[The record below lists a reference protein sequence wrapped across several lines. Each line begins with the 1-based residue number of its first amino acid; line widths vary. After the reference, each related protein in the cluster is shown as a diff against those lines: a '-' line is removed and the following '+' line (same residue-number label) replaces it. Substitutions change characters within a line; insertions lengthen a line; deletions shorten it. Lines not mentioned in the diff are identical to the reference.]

1 MNPDFLLASY
11 QYDLPAELIAQSPAE
26 ARDASRLLVLD
37 CRADTLVDRAFG
49 DVVDCIEPGDLLVVN
64 DTRVF
69 PARLLGR
76 KETGG
81 QVELF
86 LLEYP
91 AGAPGG
97 EVEGIG
103 LVRSSKRVRE
113 GMRLFFGQEGG
124 GQEGRGIEATVL
136 ELLSDG
142 KVRVLL
148 RVAGSLDA
156 ALEAYGQLPLPPYI
170 DRSEGERPGDRERY
184 QTVYAAKTGAV
195 AAPTAGLHFTEA
207 LLARLRDRGVLF
219 ATVTLHVGY
228 GTFAP
233 VRVADIRDHQIHAE
247 YLEVSAE
254 SAELVNRVR
263 ESGKRVWAVG
273 TTSVRALEFAA
284 DETGRVRPMSGLC
297 DLYLY
302 PGYQFRVVQNLIT
315 NFHLPGSSLLFL
327 VSALA
332 GRERILRAYRHA
344 VAERYRFFSYG
355 DAMVILR

>member
-1 MNPDFLLASY
+1 MNPDYLLQSY
-11 QYDLPAELIAQSPAE
+11 FYELPPELIAQAPA
-26 ARDASRLLVLD
+26 ASRDASRLLVLD
-37 CRADTLVDRAFG
+37 CHDDTLADRTFG
-49 DVVDCIEPGDLLVVN
+49 DVAALIAPGDLLVVN

-91 AGAPGG
+91 TAAVEG
-97 EVEGIG
+97 EVTVLG
-103 LVRSSKRVRE
+103 LVKSSKRVRP
-113 GMRLFFGQEGG
+113 GMALFFGEGL
-124 GQEGRGIEATVL
+124 RGKVVD
-136 ELLSDG
+136 LLADG
-142 KVRVLL
+142 KVRIRLTL
-148 RVAGSLDA
+148 AGPLDRM
-156 ALEAYGQLPLPPYI
+156 LEQHGRMPLPPYI
-170 DRSEGERPGDRERY
+170 DRREGEQPGDRERY
-184 QTVYAAKTGAV
+184 QTVYAARTGAV
-195 AAPTAGLHFTEA
+195 AAPTAGLHFTEE
-207 LLARLRDRGVLF
+207 LLGQLRARGVLF

-233 VRVADIRDHQIHAE
+233 VRVTDIRQHAIHAE

-254 SAELVNRVR
+254 TAALVNRVR
-263 ESGKRVWAVG
+263 QEGKKVWAVG

-284 DETGRVRPMSGLC
+284 DEQGNVHPTSGLC
-297 DLYLY
+297 DLYIY
-302 PGYQFRVVQNLIT
+302 PGYRFRVVQNLIT

-332 GRERILRAYRHA
+332 GRERILTAYAHA
-344 VAERYRFFSYG
+344 VQERYRFFSYG

>member
-11 QYDLPAELIAQSPAE
+11 HYDLPSELIAQAPA
-26 ARDASRLLVLD
+26 ANRDASRLLVVD
-37 CRADTLVDRAFG
+37 CRNDTLVDRTFG
-49 DVVDCIEPGDLLVVN
+49 DVLDYIEPGDLLVVN

-69 PARLLGR
+69 PARLIGR

-91 AGAPGG
+91 AAAAGG
-97 EVEGIG
+97 EITVTG
-103 LVRSSKRVRE
+103 LIKSSKRVRQ
-113 GMRLFFGQEGG
+113 GMRLLFGDDLTGEVV
-124 GQEGRGIEATVL
+124 EILA
-136 ELLSDG
+136 DG
-142 KVRVLL
+142 KVRVRLPL
-148 RVAGSLDA
+148 AGPLDA
-156 ALEAYGQLPLPPYI
+156 VLERHGRMPLPPYI
-170 DRSEGERPGDRERY
+170 DRSEGEEPGDRERY

-195 AAPTAGLHFTEA
+195 AAPTAGLHFTET
-207 LLARLRDRGVLF
+207 LLAQLRQRGVHF

-233 VRVADIRDHQIHAE
+233 VRTEDIRQHAIHSE
-247 YLEVSAE
+247 YLEVSSETAV
-254 SAELVNRVR
+254 LVNRVR
-263 ESGKRVWAVG
+263 QEGKRVWAVG

-284 DETGRVRPMSGLC
+284 DEEGMVRPTSGPC
-297 DLYLY
+297 DLYIY
-302 PGYQFRVVQNLIT
+302 PGYRFRVVGNLIT

-332 GRERILRAYRHA
+332 GRERILKAYGHA
-344 VAERYRFFSYG
+344 VAVRYRFFSYG